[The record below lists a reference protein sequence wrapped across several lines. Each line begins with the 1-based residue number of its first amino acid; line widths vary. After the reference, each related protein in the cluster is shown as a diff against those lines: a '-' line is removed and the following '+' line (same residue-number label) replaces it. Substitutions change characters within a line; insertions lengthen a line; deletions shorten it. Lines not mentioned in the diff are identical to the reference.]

1 VLQVLVDADNVLPA
15 RVQPVVDL
23 LARVPGVRI
32 VVTGRS
38 AALALVSWPAAA
50 VVEPWSGWQRADLAL
65 ARAYRPSADPLVLIT
80 GDGDFGLLAA
90 RHPGPVLV
98 ISGAA
103 STALRHAAT
112 VVDPATV
119 GTEPVRAWL
128 GRGRRPAGRERRLG
142 APPSCVAARRRRVRP
157 ALLRTSSRTFRAGRP
172 RRQRDGGGTARR
184 PPM

>member
-1 VLQVLVDADNVLPA
+1 VLQVLVDADNVLHA

-23 LARVPGVRI
+23 LARVPGVRF
-32 VVTGRS
+32 VVSGR
-38 AALALVSWPAAA
+38 AETLDLVSWPVAA

-65 ARAYRPSADPLVLIT
+65 ARAYQPSIDPLVLVT

-103 STALRHAAT
+103 SAALRSAAT
-112 VVDPATV
+112 VIDPAEV

-128 GRGRRPAGRERRLG
+128 AAVG
-142 APPSCVAARRRRVRP
+142 APPAE
-157 ALLRTSSRTFRAGRP
+157 SSS
-172 RRQRDGGGTARR
+172 
-184 PPM
+184 